1 MEVEMSRWMV
11 PEHFKVIIGGNTY
24 IDCPVIIDYKG
35 QSLFELR
42 RSDRDGYLG
51 INFDLHGS
59 DGKHIGTVAN
69 GVFVTPVPE
78 GYSIRPGADH
88 YILTEDATGRVI
100 CDIRLRQKAQGD
112 AEIEVAAEMYM
123 PDGFL
128 LEFTPTQTNLGSN
141 ILRGNTIIGG
151 GTAIKIS

>member
-1 MEVEMSRWMV
+1 MSRWMV

-24 IDCPVIIDYKG
+24 IDCPVIIDYKR

-42 RSDRDGYLG
+42 RSDTDGYLG
-51 INFDLHGS
+51 INFDLCGS
-59 DGKHIGTVAN
+59 DGKHVGTVRNA
-69 GVFVTPVPE
+69 VFVPPVPE
-78 GYSIRPGADH
+78 GYSVGPGADH

-100 CDIRLRQKAQGD
+100 CDIRLRQEAQGD

-128 LEFTPTQTNLGSN
+128 LKFTPKQTNLGGS
-141 ILRGNTIIGG
+141 ILRGNIFRNCGA
-151 GTAIKIS
+151 AIKIN

>member
-1 MEVEMSRWMV
+1 MSRWVV
-11 PEHFKVIIGGNTY
+11 PEHFKVMIGGNTY

-42 RSDRDGYLG
+42 RSNTDGYLG

-59 DGKHIGTVAN
+59 DGKRVGTVRNAQ
-69 GVFVTPVPE
+69 FVPPVPE
-78 GYSIRPGADH
+78 GYSVRPGADH
-88 YILTEDATGRVI
+88 YILTEDATGRVV
-100 CDIRLRQKAQGD
+100 CDIKLRQEAQRD

-128 LEFTPTQTNLGSN
+128 LRFTPEQTNLGRTTF
-141 ILRGNTIIGG
+141 RGNIFRNLGA
-151 GTAIKIS
+151 AIKIN

>member
-1 MEVEMSRWMV
+1 MSRWIV

-42 RSDRDGYLG
+42 RSDTDGYLG
-51 INFDLHGS
+51 INFDLYGS
-59 DGKHIGTVAN
+59 EGKRVGTVRNAL
-69 GVFVTPVPE
+69 FVPPVPK
-78 GYSIRPGADH
+78 GYSVRLDADH

-100 CDIRLRQKAQGD
+100 CDIKLRQEAQSD

-128 LEFTPTQTNLGSN
+128 LRLTPEQTNLGDSTS
-141 ILRGNTIIGG
+141 RGNIFRNCAA
-151 GTAIKIS
+151 AINIS

>member
-1 MEVEMSRWMV
+1 MSRWIV

-42 RSDRDGYLG
+42 RSDTDGYLG
-51 INFDLHGS
+51 INFDLYGS
-59 DGKHIGTVAN
+59 EGKRVGTVRNAL
-69 GVFVTPVPE
+69 FVPPVPE
-78 GYSIRPGADH
+78 GYSVQFGANH
-88 YILTEDATGRVI
+88 YTLTEDATGRVI
-100 CDIRLRQKAQGD
+100 CDIKLRYEAQSD

-128 LEFTPTQTNLGSN
+128 LRFTPEQTNLGG
-141 ILRGNTIIGG
+141 ITLRGNIFRNCGA
-151 GTAIKIS
+151 AIKIN